1 MTVLWTA
8 AAAAAA
14 TGGEARGE
22 WQATGVAI
30 DSRDLAPGN
39 LFVALKDQRDGH
51 DFAADALSK
60 GAAAALV
67 SRIPEGVAD
76 DAQLLI
82 VPDALEALR
91 ALGEAARRR
100 TGAKVLAVTGS
111 VGKTSTKEMLRA
123 ALSGQGRVHAAER
136 SFNNHW
142 GVPLTLAR
150 MPADTEY
157 AIVEIGMNHP
167 GEIAPL
173 AQLTRPDVVLVTS
186 VAAAHLAAFE
196 DLAGIAKEKASI
208 ATGLAPGGTAVLNG
222 DLETT
227 PILVAGAEAAGA
239 RVRLFGTRAPNH
251 HRLTEIRLVDD
262 VTVARG
268 RVWRTPVTFRLAA
281 AGRHFAV
288 NAIGALGAVQA
299 LGGDIALAANDLGRW
314 SPPGG
319 RGLRERRAMDAVDER
334 LYFDLIDDAYNANP
348 ASMAAALEVL
358 AAARPVDGV
367 GRIGAGRRIA
377 ILGDMLELGESEVE
391 QHRALAALEAMASVD
406 LVHCVGPRMRHL
418 FDALP
423 AAKRGQWAKSAEEL
437 IRRQHGLADAGD
449 VVLVKGSNASRVGV
463 VVDAL
468 RKLGHRLPDEA
479 RGGS

>member
-30 DSRDLAPGN
+30 DSRDLAPGD

-76 DAQLLI
+76 EAPLLI
-82 VPDALEALR
+82 VPNVLEALR

-150 MPADTEY
+150 MPADTDY

-208 ATGLAPGGTAVLNG
+208 ATGLAPGGTASSERRSRNHADPRGRSRGGGSPGAALRN
-222 DLETT
+222 E
-227 PILVAGAEAAGA
+227 GAEPSPPD
-239 RVRLFGTRAPNH
+239 R
-251 HRLTEIRLVDD
+251 D
-262 VTVARG
+262 
-268 RVWRTPVTFRLAA
+268 
-281 AGRHFAV
+281 
-288 NAIGALGAVQA
+288 
-299 LGGDIALAANDLGRW
+299 
-314 SPPGG
+314 PPGG
-319 RGLRERRAMDAVDER
+319 
-334 LYFDLIDDAYNANP
+334 
-348 ASMAAALEVL
+348 
-358 AAARPVDGV
+358 
-367 GRIGAGRRIA
+367 
-377 ILGDMLELGESEVE
+377 
-391 QHRALAALEAMASVD
+391 
-406 LVHCVGPRMRHL
+406 
-418 FDALP
+418 
-423 AAKRGQWAKSAEEL
+423 
-437 IRRQHGLADAGD
+437 
-449 VVLVKGSNASRVGV
+449 
-463 VVDAL
+463 
-468 RKLGHRLPDEA
+468 
-479 RGGS
+479 

>member
-1 MTVLWTA
+1 
-8 AAAAAA
+8 
-14 TGGEARGE
+14 
-22 WQATGVAI
+22 
-30 DSRDLAPGN
+30 
-39 LFVALKDQRDGH
+39 
-51 DFAADALSK
+51 
-60 GAAAALV
+60 
-67 SRIPEGVAD
+67 
-76 DAQLLI
+76 
-82 VPDALEALR
+82 
-91 ALGEAARRR
+91 
-100 TGAKVLAVTGS
+100 
-111 VGKTSTKEMLRA
+111 
-123 ALSGQGRVHAAER
+123 
-136 SFNNHW
+136 
-142 GVPLTLAR
+142 
-150 MPADTEY
+150 
-157 AIVEIGMNHP
+157 
-167 GEIAPL
+167 
-173 AQLTRPDVVLVTS
+173 
-186 VAAAHLAAFE
+186 
-196 DLAGIAKEKASI
+196 
-208 ATGLAPGGTAVLNG
+208 
-222 DLETT
+222 
-227 PILVAGAEAAGA
+227 
-239 RVRLFGTRAPNH
+239 
-251 HRLTEIRLVDD
+251 VDD

-423 AAKRGQWAKSAEEL
+423 AAKRGQWAESAEEL